1 MNLRT
6 TDLPVAPA
14 VRGRTPLVATGFAGA
29 AMIMY
34 FAGVFGVY
42 LKERAQVRSE
52 GLPWIPNKAT
62 IELTQP
68 GMVIWPLLI
77 SIVVMQWAVYS
88 IKRDDRQHALLGI
101 GTTLVMGAMV
111 VVQTAWH
118 LSQTNLIADEGPTTA
133 ATLIFTIVGS
143 YLVAVIIGM
152 IILLLTGFR
161 TMAGQY
167 GSTQTDGV
175 VAASLYW
182 YSLVF
187 IYFIIWIAVY
197 IAK

>member
-1 MNLRT
+1 ML
-6 TDLPVAPA
+6 
-14 VRGRTPLVATGFAGA
+14 
-29 AMIMY
+29 MY

-42 LKERAQVRSE
+42 LKERAQVRAE
-52 GLPWIPNKAT
+52 GSSWIPNKVT

-68 GMVIWPLLI
+68 GMVIWTLLI

-88 IKRDDRQHALLGI
+88 IKRDDRQHALLAI
-101 GTTLVMGAMV
+101 GTTVVMGAMV
-111 VVQTAWH
+111 IVQTAWH
-118 LSQTNLIADEGPTTA
+118 LSQTNLVADEGPTTA
-133 ATLIFTIVGS
+133 ATLIYTIVGS
-143 YLVAVIIGM
+143 YLVAVVIGM

-161 TMAGQY
+161 TLAGQY
-167 GSTQTDGV
+167 GSQQTDGV

-187 IYFIIWIAVY
+187 IYFIIWIAVF

>member
-1 MNLRT
+1 MNMKT
-6 TDLPVAPA
+6 TDLPLAPP
-14 VRGRTPLVATGFAGA
+14 VRGRTPLVATGFTIA
-29 AMIMY
+29 AMVMY

-68 GMVIWPLLI
+68 GMVVWTLII

-175 VAASLYW
+175 VAASLYL
-182 YSLVF
+182 SL
-187 IYFIIWIAVY
+187 IHI
-197 IAK
+197 